1 MLTQKEQSQVD
12 TLAFQTQGRESKEN
26 PVWLLEPPYSGQQDP
41 EHFLSINLQNT
52 EIGNVTLVIGHREQQ
67 AWPQNN
73 SGLSYNTGLSFNSQ
87 PAFGSLNGW
96 PGEATC
102 FSMVMEKLIP
112 QFTTKLQN
120 VGGNHGLG
128 FEKYSC
134 SSDASQNTP

>member
-1 MLTQKEQSQVD
+1 M
-12 TLAFQTQGRESKEN
+12 TL
-26 PVWLLEPPYSGQQDP
+26 
-41 EHFLSINLQNT
+41 
-52 EIGNVTLVIGHREQQ
+52 EIGNREQQ

-73 SGLSYNTGLSFNSQ
+73 SGLSYNTGLSLNSQ
-87 PAFGSLNGW
+87 PAFWSLNGW

-102 FSMVMEKLIP
+102 FSMAMEKRIP

-120 VGGNHGLG
+120 VGGNSGLG